1 MAKSISST
9 NKKLSDHGNI
19 IVIAADA
26 DIDIRDNGLVRLD
39 GVILF
44 RKVIRDGILHL
55 QFVDND
61 RMRIQCRGA
70 RHIEVPLNMLL
81 SKIGISTDEPV
92 I

>member
-1 MAKSISST
+1 MAKAINSS
-9 NKKLSDHGNI
+9 NKKFAENGQ
-19 IVIAADA
+19 IVVVAVDG
-26 DIDIRDNGLVRLD
+26 DIDIRDTGLVRLD

-70 RHIEVPLNMLL
+70 RHLEIPLNTLL
-81 SKIGISTDEPV
+81 AKIGFVGDEP
-92 I
+92 IT